1 MVTLFLFLL
10 AIFSFLFYV
19 ILNVMEGRK
28 VAIYAHPLYLLVSEC
43 KVRAFYGF
51 SGDKEG
57 RGPAIE
63 SLGTEASLLI
73 HNK

>member
-10 AIFSFLFYV
+10 AIFAFLFYV
-19 ILNVMEGRK
+19 ILNVMEREKDGDIRTP
-28 VAIYAHPLYLLVSEC
+28 ISLVSEC

-57 RGPAIE
+57 REPAIE
-63 SLGTEASLLI
+63 
-73 HNK
+73 

>member
-10 AIFSFLFYV
+10 AIFAFLFLYV
-19 ILNVMEGRK
+19 ILNVMEKREGWRYTR
-28 VAIYAHPLYLLVSEC
+28 AYFSLSEC

-51 SGDKEG
+51 GGDKEG
-57 RGPAIE
+57 RGPAME

-73 HNK
+73 HN

>member
-10 AIFSFLFYV
+10 AIFAFLFICYPECV
-19 ILNVMEGRK
+19 GREK
-28 VAIYAHPLYLLVSEC
+28 GGDIRTPAFSLVSEC

-57 RGPAIE
+57 MGPAIE
-63 SLGTEASLLI
+63 SLGTDAPLLI
-73 HNK
+73 HN